1 MNNKSAS
8 YACSVF
14 FSEMDE
20 NYARNYLRNM
30 LKIITR
36 GTSKLSQISLA

>member
-1 MNNKSAS
+1 MLA
-8 YACSVF
+8 VFF